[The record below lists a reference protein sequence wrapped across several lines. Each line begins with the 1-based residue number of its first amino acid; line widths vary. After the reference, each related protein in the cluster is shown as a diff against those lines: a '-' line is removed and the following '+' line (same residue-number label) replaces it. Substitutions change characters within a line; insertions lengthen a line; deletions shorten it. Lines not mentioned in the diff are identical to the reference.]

1 MPPLTCPG
9 CSVSVP
15 TLSASCGKNKKTG
28 GIPYLAIVAC
38 DDTTIAA
45 APTTLSVWTAAVA
58 ANDARVIKGLL
69 GELQDPSNTTKRIG
83 SCDPETLLG
92 RAWTLNF
99 EDYDFTET
107 GSPLTFEKE
116 VFYNTIQTDPSKYNL
131 YFGTCDGRMWQVPN
145 FTLMMNVIIPNT
157 NTDARYMKVTVMFQ
171 GLTMGNQYI
180 FDLGTV

>member
-1 MPPLTCPG
+1 MPLSCSG

-15 TLSASCGKNKKTG
+15 ALSASCGKNKKSG

-38 DDTTIAA
+38 DDATIVAT
-45 APTTLSVWTAAVA
+45 PTDLSVWQAAVT

-69 GELQDPSNTTKRIG
+69 GELVDPSDTMKRIG

-107 GSPLTFEKE
+107 GTSPVVFEKE
-116 VFYNTIQTDPSKYNL
+116 AFYNAIQADPSKYNL

-145 FTLMMNVIIPNT
+145 FTLKMNVVIPNT
-157 NTDARYMKVTVMFQ
+157 NTDARYMKVQVMFQ